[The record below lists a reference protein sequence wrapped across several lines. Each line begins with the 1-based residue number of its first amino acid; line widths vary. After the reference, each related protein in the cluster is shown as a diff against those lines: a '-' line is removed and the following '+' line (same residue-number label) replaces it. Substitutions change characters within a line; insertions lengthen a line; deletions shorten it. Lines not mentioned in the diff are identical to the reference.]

1 MKMRMLFNYQFDKL
15 RDIGLLILRIG
26 LGAMF
31 LVHGAPKLFGGPEM
45 WSKIG
50 GAAGNFG
57 LTFLPTFWGFMAAIA
72 EFGGGLAI
80 MSGFLFVPGCILLV
94 INLIVASSYHFQAG
108 QGLGGAS
115 HAIEDGIVFLSL
127 LFIGPGKYAL
137 DPLLFSK
144 KEVRSNDIN

>member
-1 MKMRMLFNYQFDKL
+1 MKIQMLFNNESNKV

-31 LVHGAPKLFGGPEM
+31 LFHGAPKLFGGPEM

-57 LTFLPTFWGFMAAIA
+57 LTFLPAFWGFMAGVA

-80 MSGFLFVPGCILLV
+80 MSGFLFIPGCILLI
-94 INLIVASSYHFQAG
+94 INLIVASSSHFHAG

-127 LFIGPGKYAL
+127 IFIGPGKYTF
-137 DPLLFSK
+137 DCLLFSK
-144 KEVRSNDIN
+144 KEVQSDNTN

>member
-1 MKMRMLFNYQFDKL
+1 MKTRRLFNYEFDKL

-31 LVHGAPKLFGGPEM
+31 LFHGAPKLFGGPEM

-50 GAAGNFG
+50 GAAGNVG
-57 LTFLPTFWGFMAAIA
+57 LSFLPTFWGFMAGVA

-80 MSGFLFVPGCILLV
+80 ISGFLFVPGCILLV
-94 INLIVASSYHFQAG
+94 INLIVAASYHFHAG
-108 QGLGGAS
+108 QGLSGAS

-127 LFIGPGKYAL
+127 LFIGPGRFAL
-137 DPLLFSK
+137 DRLLFSK
-144 KEVRSNDIN
+144 REVQSNDNN